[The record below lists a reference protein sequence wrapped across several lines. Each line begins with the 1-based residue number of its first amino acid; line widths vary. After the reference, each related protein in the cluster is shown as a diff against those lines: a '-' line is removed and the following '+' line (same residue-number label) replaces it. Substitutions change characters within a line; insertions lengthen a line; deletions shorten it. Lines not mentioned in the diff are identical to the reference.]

1 MENAWIYRL
10 DTWLVAAVLFQLML
24 LVAFAGYQAALAVRR
39 TAVKRR
45 EGSDPVAAATLGLLV
60 LLLTVAFAQVAVR
73 LDNRQQTVV
82 GEANAIETALR
93 RVALYPEE
101 EREAFR
107 EDFKNYVEARIAY
120 GTPGTPPAV
129 AGTALE
135 TARTNG
141 QRIWA
146 RTAGLAGDTAYG
158 TASGQMI
165 PAVNEML
172 ARAAAR
178 HAGEAQRLP
187 AAVVYLLLVLALVAP
202 GVAGYVAGARGRLH
216 WPVMGGFCLVVAGLV
231 FVTLDL
237 DQPRR
242 SLLHPSPSPQPLLD
256 LRRQLSEPL

>member
-24 LVAFAGYQAALAVRR
+24 LLAFAGHQAALPGRPLSG
-39 TAVKRR
+39 KRR

-60 LLLTVAFAQVAVR
+60 LLLTVAFATAVNRSDDQQRLVAA
-73 LDNRQQTVV
+73 
-82 GEANAIETALR
+82 EAGTIETALR

-107 EDFKNYVEARIAY
+107 EDFKNYLEAWIAY
-120 GTPGTPPAV
+120 VNATASV
-129 AGTALE
+129 ARANEALE

-146 RTAGLAGDTAYG
+146 RTIRLAGDSVYE
-158 TASGQMI
+158 TASNQMI

-172 ARAAAR
+172 NQAAAR
-178 HAGEAQRLP
+178 HGNQGHRLP
-187 AAVVYLLLVLALVAP
+187 AAVIYLLLMLSLVAA
-202 GVAGYVAGARGRLH
+202 GVAGYAAGVRGRLH
-216 WPVMGGFCLVVAGLV
+216 WPVVGGFCLMAAGLL

-242 SLLHPSPSPQPLLD
+242 RLLAPSAAPQALLD
-256 LRRQLSEPL
+256 LRRLVAEPM